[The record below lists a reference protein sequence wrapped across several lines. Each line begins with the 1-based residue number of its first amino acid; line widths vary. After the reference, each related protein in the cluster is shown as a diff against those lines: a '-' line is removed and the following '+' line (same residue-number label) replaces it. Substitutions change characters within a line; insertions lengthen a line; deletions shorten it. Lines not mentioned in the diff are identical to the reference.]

1 MKKSIVLLISLLF
14 ITAISALILKNLEDT
29 DIYVQEQN
37 SKVNKTQSMM
47 LIKNVQNEISSL
59 LAKNKENVESII
71 EAQQDSYYPLN
82 IKNIDILF
90 RLAVYDKVNLNDLNN
105 SDKGIKQSTI
115 DRLNDL
121 EVFNI
126 DNLAYLLRANKI
138 ESNKQLDNILTSF
151 IKDTYDDKIL
161 EVKEFLGFLSN
172 KEGQLYELFIKLD
185 YLKDITNAYY
195 ILDKEGQ
202 VKYFELSFK

>member
-90 RLAVYDKVNLNDLNN
+90 RLGVYDKVNLNDLNN

>member
-37 SKVNKTQSMM
+37 IKINKTQSMM

-82 IKNIDILF
+82 IENIEILF
-90 RLAVYDKVNLNDLNN
+90 RLGVYDKVNLNDLDSEN
-105 SDKGIKQSTI
+105 KTIKQATI

-126 DNLAYLLRANKI
+126 DNLAYLLRGNKI

-161 EVKEFLGFLSN
+161 EVKEFLGFLSTN
-172 KEGQLYELFIKLD
+172 EGQLYELFIKLD

>member
-37 SKVNKTQSMM
+37 SKINKTQSMM

-82 IKNIDILF
+82 IENIEILF
-90 RLAVYDKVNLNDLNN
+90 RLGVYDKVNLNDLNN

-126 DNLAYLLRANKI
+126 DNLAYLLRGNKI

-161 EVKEFLGFLSN
+161 EVKEFLGFLGTN
-172 KEGQLYELFIKLD
+172 EGQLYELFIKLD

>member
-37 SKVNKTQSMM
+37 SKINKTQSMM

-82 IKNIDILF
+82 IENIDILF

>member
-82 IKNIDILF
+82 IENIDILF

>member
-37 SKVNKTQSMM
+37 SKINKTQSMM

-90 RLAVYDKVNLNDLNN
+90 RLGVYDKVNLNDLNN

>member
-37 SKVNKTQSMM
+37 SKINKTQSMM

-82 IKNIDILF
+82 IENIEILF
-90 RLAVYDKVNLNDLNN
+90 RLGVYDKVNLNDLVSEN
-105 SDKGIKQSTI
+105 KTIKQSTI

-126 DNLAYLLRANKI
+126 DNLAYLLRGNKI

-161 EVKEFLGFLSN
+161 EVKEFLGFLGTN
-172 KEGQLYELFIKLD
+172 EGQLYELFIKLD